1 MAASQARKTQLLPS
15 FLTLTTG
22 AIRSSLKLKMA
33 KVIVGR
39 GNILSRSGDI
49 DTARLKKLII
59 KSLQALV
66 DTPSLPEALHQIF
79 PRPASVGLK
88 INTIA
93 GKKLSTRPEVSLT
106 LGRLLLANHSGLR
119 QVIIWDRTNREL
131 KQAGYRLS
139 QKGDIRI
146 FGTDTRGV
154 GYENKLV
161 MTQNIGSLFS
171 VIQTK
176 LTHYSVSLAILKD
189 HGLAGVTAG
198 LKNYYGAVHN
208 PNKYHDN
215 HCDPFVAELFST
227 PPVKN
232 KHRLTIIDALLVQFH
247 RGPSYHPRWTA
258 RKNMLIFSLDP
269 VAADT
274 VGWQII
280 DQLRRQA
287 GLPSLA
293 EEGRTPLYLQTAEK
307 MGLGQTSGKIE
318 IKEIEA

>member
-1 MAASQARKTQLLPS
+1 MMST
-15 FLTLTTG
+15 
-22 AIRSSLKLKMA
+22 
-33 KVIVGR
+33 VIIGR
-39 GNILSRSGDI
+39 GNILTKSGEV
-49 DTARLKKLII
+49 DTTRLKNVMI
-59 KSLQALV
+59 KSFRALV
-66 DTPSLPEALHQIF
+66 DNVSLPEALHRIF
-79 PRPASVGLK
+79 PRPGKVGLK

-93 GKKLSTRPEVSLT
+93 GKKLSTRPEVALT
-106 LGRLLLANHSGLR
+106 LSQLLLENHSSLH
-119 QVIIWDRTNREL
+119 QIIIWDRSNREL
-131 KQAGYRLS
+131 KKAGYRLR
-139 QKGDIRI
+139 QRGEIRV

-154 GYENKLV
+154 GYENKLT

-176 LTHYSVSLAILKD
+176 LIHHSISLAILKD

-208 PNKYHDN
+208 PNKYHDH

-247 RGPSYHPRWTA
+247 RGPSYHPRWTS
-258 RKNMLIFSLDP
+258 RENILIFSLDP

-280 DQLRRQA
+280 DQLRRRA
-287 GLPSLA
+287 GLPTLA
-293 EEGRTPLYLQTAEK
+293 EEERPPFYLKTAEK
-307 MGLGQTSGKIE
+307 MGLGKASSHFE
-318 IKEIEA
+318 IKEIEG